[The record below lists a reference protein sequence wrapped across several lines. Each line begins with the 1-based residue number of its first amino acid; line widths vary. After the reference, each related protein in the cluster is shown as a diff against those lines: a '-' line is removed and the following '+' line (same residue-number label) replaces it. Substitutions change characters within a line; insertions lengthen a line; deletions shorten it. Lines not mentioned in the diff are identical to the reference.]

1 MFTFDT
7 PTAVKLGH
15 VNLRAEKRGEQSA
28 PAIDVKFVR
37 QAGNDALAML
47 HPGLKDALYFRDE
60 QTEAQ
65 GQIDGVPEIAP
76 NLRFPKLG
84 SLAWD
89 LEMSGCRVVID
100 YGLGDELS
108 NIVLADCKVNQFRV
122 ECMEGG
128 TVEITFRVQTSNF
141 PSGALDKLAGK
152 LDQETKITID
162 GPSGQPAQEPLPE
175 SKPKGRAK
183 TAQMT
188 PEQALAASV
197 H

>member
-1 MFTFDT
+1 
-7 PTAVKLGH
+7 
-15 VNLRAEKRGEQSA
+15 
-28 PAIDVKFVR
+28 
-37 QAGNDALAML
+37 
-47 HPGLKDALYFRDE
+47 
-60 QTEAQ
+60 
-65 GQIDGVPEIAP
+65 
-76 NLRFPKLG
+76 
-84 SLAWD
+84 
-89 LEMSGCRVVID
+89 MSGCRVVID

-162 GPSGQPAQEPLPE
+162 GPSVQPLQDTLPE

-183 TAQMT
+183 PAQMT

>member
-15 VNLRAEKRGEQSA
+15 VNLRAEKHGEQSA

-37 QAGNDALAML
+37 QAANDALAML

-89 LEMSGCRVVID
+89 LEMTGCSVVVD
-100 YGLGDELS
+100 YGLGEGS
-108 NIVLADCKVNQFRV
+108 NISLSDCKVNNFRI
-122 ECMEGG
+122 EMSEGG
-128 TVEITFRVQTSNF
+128 TTDITFRVQTSNF

-152 LDQETKITID
+152 LGQETQITLWAPIVK
-162 GPSGQPAQEPLPE
+162 PEPVQQELVQRA
-175 SKPKGRAK
+175 PKGRK
-183 TAQMT
+183 GKT
-188 PEQALAASV
+188 PEEALAETERA
-197 H
+197 

>member
-15 VNLRAEKRGEQSA
+15 VNLRAEKHGEQSA

-65 GQIDGVPEIAP
+65 GQIDGVPEITP

-108 NIVLADCKVNQFRV
+108 NIVLADCKVNNFRI
-122 ECMEGG
+122 EMSEGG
-128 TVEITFRVQTSNF
+128 TTDITFRVQTSNF

-162 GPSGQPAQEPLPE
+162 GPIGQPSQEPLPE

-183 TAQMT
+183 PAQLT